1 MQLWTKEHAIT
12 VLPSLAVG
20 ILLTIL
26 LRALIGKKS
35 LRIRMI
41 PIQILS
47 VVIVLLEIGK
57 QALSFQRGYDLYHI
71 PLHFCSLFI
80 FMLPLAAFYR
90 GKHRERIWAITCG
103 LCASVTGLMLIYPNL
118 IYSAGNVEG
127 FFTDFFDFH
136 TVAFHNLVMCAF
148 VMIVGLNLY
157 APEEDGEKKVVLL
170 FVIGYCIIAASAAHL
185 LKVNFANFYSSN
197 VAPLDAI
204 RISLPGVLGKVF
216 TQILYVLFNSGLHIG
231 FVWVCYQLLR
241 VVRKRLSKAET
252 TVA

>member
-12 VLPSLAVG
+12 VLPSLAIG

-35 LRIRMI
+35 LRVRML
-41 PIQILS
+41 PVQIIAVLL
-47 VVIVLLEIGK
+47 VLLEIGK
-57 QALSFQRGYDLYHI
+57 QAISFKNGYDLYHI
-71 PLHFCSLFI
+71 PLHFCSIFLFA
-80 FMLPLAAFYR
+80 LPVMAFYR
-90 GKHRERIWAITCG
+90 GKHENKVRTITATVCMS
-103 LCASVTGLMLIYPNL
+103 LTGLMLIFPNI
-118 IYSAGNVEG
+118 IYGSWNVTN
-127 FFTDFFDFH
+127 FFHNYFDFH

-148 VMIVGLNLY
+148 VMIMGLNLY
-157 APEEDGEKKVVLL
+157 APEEGGEKKAVLF

-204 RISLPGVLGKVF
+204 RISLQGFLGKFF

-231 FVWVCYQLLR
+231 FVWACYQLLR
-241 VVRKRLSKAET
+241 VVRKRLSKAEA